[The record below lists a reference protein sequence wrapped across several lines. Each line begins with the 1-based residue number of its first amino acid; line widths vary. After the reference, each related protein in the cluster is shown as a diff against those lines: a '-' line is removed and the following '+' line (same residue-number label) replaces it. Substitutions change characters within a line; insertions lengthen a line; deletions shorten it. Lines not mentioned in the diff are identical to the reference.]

1 MMEFLDRVE
10 ELQRVREFLSLREGA
25 FACLYGRRR
34 VGKSRLLK
42 EASAGRADV
51 VMHIADKS
59 DQVLQ
64 RGRLARDLSRL
75 IPGFDRVDY
84 PDWGALLERWVADAP
99 RGSVLVLDEFVHYL
113 GIDLGRG
120 EV

>member
-10 ELQRVREFLSLREGA
+10 ELQRVKEFLSLKEGA

-84 PDWGALLERWVADAP
+84 PDWGGVP
-99 RGSVLVLDEFVHYL
+99 RTMGCGCASGQCAGSRRVPLS
-113 GIDLGRG
+113 G
-120 EV
+120 